1 MRKRTSHSTDHSID
15 FAKAKSYSRGLK
27 TPRDTTFEVPPAE
40 SQESQPVCKKGTC
53 EVDWKPG
60 RRILA

>member
-1 MRKRTSHSTDHSID
+1 MRKRTRHSTDHSID
-15 FAKAKSYSRGLK
+15 LATTNSCNRGLQ
-27 TPRDTTFEVPPAE
+27 TPQDSNFDVPPAE

-60 RRILA
+60 RRTHA